1 MWLGSGVRK
10 DKNLE
15 IEASENGKK
24 LWGSWS
30 VSLIAKTQSGTKRR
44 WKSEFDA
51 AGEARSIAWRKE
63 R

>member
-1 MWLGSGVRK
+1 
-10 DKNLE
+10 
-15 IEASENGKK
+15 
-24 LWGSWS
+24 